1 MRRSGLI
8 CAILALVG
16 TASAQDMRVPA
27 AVVAGTPATIATTG
41 SGNATFYLVGPG
53 ISRKSDVVLGSEISV
68 SFADLRNAGH
78 YVAVLCSAECRSASF
93 FVQAAKPAR
102 LAFLVHPSR
111 VAVAQA
117 DALSGVALPFDRYR
131 NLVLGPVAINFQLSA
146 GNTSLLSR
154 PARTVD
160 GVAWFRTASGK
171 AAGIVQATATL
182 DDLSARR
189 AIQQV
194 ASDPCNLRISGQRTP
209 AGVLVQTEPVRDC
222 TGNPVTDGTI
232 VTFTATGAKGK
243 TTVDAPVKQGVA
255 RAQIK
260 SSGALMISAA
270 SGVVMG
276 NEVSVGAQP

>member
-1 MRRSGLI
+1 MRCFGLI
-8 CAILALVG
+8 CAILALLG
-16 TASAQDMRVPA
+16 TGSAQDLQVPA
-27 AVVAGTPATIATTG
+27 SVVAGTPATIATTG
-41 SGNATFYLVGPG
+41 SGNATFYLAGPG

-68 SFADLRNAGH
+68 SFADLRNAGI

-93 FVQAAKPAR
+93 FVRAAIPAR

-131 NLVLGPVAINFQLSA
+131 NLVLAPVAINFQLSA
-146 GNTSLLSR
+146 GNASLLSR

-160 GVAWFRTASGK
+160 GVAWFRTASSK

-255 RAQIK
+255 RAQIQAP
-260 SSGALMISAA
+260 GPLVISAA

>member
-1 MRRSGLI
+1 MRRPGLI
-8 CAILALVG
+8 CTILALLG
-16 TASAQDMRVPA
+16 TGSAQDLQVPA
-27 AVVAGTPATIATTG
+27 AVVAGTQATIATTG
-41 SGNATFYLVGPG
+41 SGKATFYLVGPG
-53 ISRKSDVVLGSEISV
+53 ISRKSDVVLGAEISV
-68 SFADLRNAGH
+68 SFEELRNAGH
-78 YVAVLCSAECRSASF
+78 YVAVLCSSECRSASF
-93 FVQAAKPAR
+93 FVRAAKPAR

-131 NLVLGPVAINFQLSA
+131 NLVLAPVAINFQLSA

-160 GVAWFRTASGK
+160 GVAWFRTTSGK

-194 ASDPCNLRISGQRTP
+194 ASDPCNLRISGQRSP

-232 VTFTATGAKGK
+232 VTFTATGAKGM

-260 SSGALMISAA
+260 SAGALMISAA
-270 SGVVMG
+270 CGVVMG

>member
-1 MRRSGLI
+1 MRCPGLI
-8 CAILALVG
+8 CAILALLG
-16 TASAQDMRVPA
+16 TGSAQDLQVPSS
-27 AVVAGTPATIATTG
+27 VVAGTQATIATTG

-53 ISRKSDVVLGSEISV
+53 ISRKSDVALGSEISV
-68 SFADLRNAGH
+68 SSADLRNAGN

-93 FVQAAKPAR
+93 FVGAAKPAR

-117 DALSGVALPFDRYR
+117 DALSGVAMPFDRYR
-131 NLVLGPVAINFQLSA
+131 NLVLAPVAINFQLSA
-146 GNTSLLSR
+146 GNSSLLSR

-160 GVAWFRTASGK
+160 GVAWFRAASSK

-260 SSGALMISAA
+260 APGALMISAA

>member
-1 MRRSGLI
+1 MRCLWLI
-8 CAILALVG
+8 CAILAVQG
-16 TASAQDMRVPA
+16 TGSAQDLQVPA
-27 AVVAGTPATIATTG
+27 AVVAGTQARILTTG

-53 ISRKSDVVLGSEISV
+53 ISRKRDVVLGSEISV
-68 SFADLRNAGH
+68 SFSDLRNAGN

-93 FVQAAKPAR
+93 FVSPAKPAR

-111 VAVAQA
+111 VAVAQP
-117 DALSGVALPFDRYR
+117 DALSGVALPFDQYH
-131 NLVLGPVAINFQLSA
+131 NLVLAPVAINFQLSA
-146 GNTSLLSR
+146 GNTPLLSR

-160 GVAWFRTASGK
+160 GVAWFRTASSK

-182 DDLSARR
+182 DELSARR

-209 AGVLVQTEPVRDC
+209 AGVLIQTEPVRDC

-232 VTFTATGAKGK
+232 VTFTATGAGGK
-243 TTVDAPVKQGVA
+243 TTVDAPVKQGIA

-260 SSGALMISAA
+260 ASGAIMISAA

-276 NEVSVGAQP
+276 NEVRLGAQP